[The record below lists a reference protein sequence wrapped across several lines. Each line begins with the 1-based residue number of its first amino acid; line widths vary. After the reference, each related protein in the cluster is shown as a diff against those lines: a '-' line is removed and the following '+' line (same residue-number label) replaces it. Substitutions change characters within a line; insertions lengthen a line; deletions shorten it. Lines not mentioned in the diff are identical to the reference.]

1 MLCTSYLE
9 LTVYRKLFSVVTLL
23 QTKDIPVFRLSLLC
37 LLTSTL
43 PGYSA
48 SEVTTLWRYTN
59 LYYYYYI
66 IIIIV
71 ILAHQHKAVG
81 RKTTLDIQNYAATVI
96 YSVTMVLWKETAFP
110 LWRAMERRWKRNVC
124 ACQCVSSMGEPSHAM
139 YQLSLLLLRLCME
152 DRGAAQIRRR
162 SRRRLW
168 KNRS

>member
-59 LYYYYYI
+59 LYYYYY
-66 IIIIV
+66 
-71 ILAHQHKAVG
+71 
-81 RKTTLDIQNYAATVI
+81 YCC
-96 YSVTMVLWKETAFP
+96 YFSP
-110 LWRAMERRWKRNVC
+110 
-124 ACQCVSSMGEPSHAM
+124 P
-139 YQLSLLLLRLCME
+139 
-152 DRGAAQIRRR
+152 AQ
-162 SRRRLW
+162 SRRQE
-168 KNRS
+168 NHA